1 MQALHEVFSS
11 GQGRPRC
18 FLLPLTFIYLF
29 LGIWHKNPCLRTRVL
44 FSNRWCAAQAALG
57 RVLQHYLNEICL
69 PYGKGKLDEERR
81 AKHQE
86 LGEAGL

>member
-1 MQALHEVFSS
+1 MLLSS
-11 GQGRPRC
+11 ASYFHLSLPRD
-18 FLLPLTFIYLF
+18 LAQ
-29 LGIWHKNPCLRTRVL
+29 KPCLRTRVV

-69 PYGKGKLDEERR
+69 PYGKGRFDEERA